1 MSDATRPMRT
11 ATVTRDLRRARLGVS
26 LIFATNGILL
36 GSLAPRLPELR
47 DGLSLSY
54 GQLGVAMAMWPVG
67 ALLLGLASGTLIR
80 RFRSSRVAVAGMVLC
95 AIALMGAGLASN
107 VYLFAAALFVVGATD
122 AWVDVAQ
129 NSHGLRVQR
138 LYRRSINN
146 GFHAMWS
153 LGAVTGGL
161 LGAAAAGLDVSVRW
175 QFAGMVV
182 LVVAINVVTYPLLLK
197 GPEPQTT
204 ADEGADEAAM
214 PHEAPRRAGSPRLWL
229 LLGAL
234 SLISIAG
241 AWAEDAAAT
250 WAASYLRDELAAPAA
265 IAAFG
270 FVSLQGCQFVGRLTG
285 DRMIDRFGQRAVA
298 RTGGLLMFV
307 GMGLALAFPSVWGT
321 IVGFGAAGLG
331 IATLI
336 PGAFH
341 AADELPGLKSGSG
354 LTIVGWTLRLAFL
367 LSPPIVGAIADAT
380 SLRVGLAI
388 MPVMGLL
395 VVLLAGVM
403 EPRRLQASPSA
414 SNGPL

>member
-1 MSDATRPMRT
+1 MTTSVPAASVAPE
-11 ATVTRDLRRARLGVS
+11 LRRARLGVS
-26 LIFATNGILL
+26 LIFATNGVLL

-47 DGLSLSY
+47 VGLDLSY

-67 ALLLGLASGTLIR
+67 ALLLGLVSGVLIR
-80 RFRSSRVAVAGMVLC
+80 RFRSSRVAIAGMVLC
-95 AIALMGAGLASN
+95 ALALMGAGLATN
-107 VYLFAAALFVVGATD
+107 VYAFAAALFVVGATD

-138 LYRRSINN
+138 LYKRSINN

-153 LGAVTGGL
+153 IGAVTGGL
-161 LGAAAAGLDVSVRW
+161 IGAAAAGLDIAVRW
-175 QFAGMVV
+175 QFAGMVALVIV
-182 LVVAINVVTYPLLLK
+182 LNVVSYPMLLK
-197 GPEPQTT
+197 GPEPQST
-204 ADEGADEAAM
+204 ADDGADEAAM
-214 PHEAPRRAGSPRLWL
+214 PHEAPGRAGSARMWL

-234 SLISIAG
+234 SLIAIAG
-241 AWAEDAAAT
+241 AWAEDAAST

-270 FVSLQGCQFVGRLTG
+270 FISLQGFQFIGRLTG

-298 RTGGLLMFV
+298 RAGGALMFL

-321 IVGFGAAGLG
+321 ILGFAAAGLG

-354 LTIVGWTLRLAFL
+354 LTIVGWMLRLAFL

-388 MPVMGLL
+388 MPLMGLL

-403 EPRRLQASPSA
+403 EPKRLQPAPAPASPST
-414 SNGPL
+414 L